1 MRQHDPVRPPRPS
14 RKRRAIELGKDFL
27 ILLLT
32 CSALLLAARTGLYA
46 VGGRVWLEQL
56 TGLIQGDGAPS
67 PAPESP
73 GGAESLLQPVR
84 LAVCLSG
91 GENIRR
97 YGVQYDTGQT
107 VRDYAALSGF
117 LGEALAS
124 ARDPHPVSAQT
135 WRTALETPGLYFD
148 LLGSIPLT
156 ALCHWAAEDGRAQTA
171 LSGAA
176 RHLVLAAP
184 EEGETAVLFYRDEAQ
199 DLFYACTTSVLWT
212 DYLEQALTSYADN
225 GARFAYELPEAHYG
239 GLSPEVLIL
248 PEPPAPERYQVAI
261 PLDLS
266 DDGVR
271 AELERALGFRGSD
284 YPVPGEWVLR
294 DGDTLR
300 LAADGTIFFTA
311 EEGGPVRYPVGEGAV
326 DVIEGL
332 YALFSS
338 ARSAWCG
345 SSGSEGRVCLLS
357 AEEQDGGAWNV
368 TFGYVLDG
376 APVLINGHPAASF
389 QVEHGQVTQYEMH
402 LRCYTAT
409 GEKTLVLP
417 ELQAAA
423 VLEQLANGA
432 SVRELA
438 LCYEDDG
445 AAAQAEWKA
454 R

>member
-1 MRQHDPVRPPRPS
+1 MRQHDPLRPPHPS
-14 RKRRAIELGKDFL
+14 RKRRVIELGKDLL

-46 VGGRVWLEQL
+46 VGGRAWLDQL
-56 TGLIQGDGAPS
+56 TGLIQGEGAPS
-67 PAPESP
+67 PAPETPS
-73 GGAESLLQPVR
+73 GAESLLQPVR

-97 YGVQYDTGQT
+97 YGVQYDAEQT
-107 VRDYAALSGF
+107 ARDYAALSGF

-124 ARDPHPVSAQT
+124 ARDPHPVSAQA

-148 LLGSIPLT
+148 LLGSIPLS
-156 ALCHWAAEDGRAQTA
+156 ALCHWAAEDGRAQTPP
-171 LSGAA
+171 SGAA
-176 RHLVLAAP
+176 RRLVLAAP
-184 EEGETAVLFYRDEAQ
+184 EQGETAVLFYQDEIQ
-199 DLFYACTTSVLWT
+199 DLFYACDTSVLWT
-212 DYLEQALTSYADN
+212 DYLERALTGYADN

-248 PEPPAPERYQVAI
+248 PDAPAPERYQVTA

-271 AELERALGFRGSD
+271 SELERALGFRGSD

-300 LAADGTIFFTA
+300 LAADGTISYTA
-311 EEGGPVRYPVGEGAV
+311 EEGGPVRYPVGEGAA

-332 YALFSS
+332 HALLSS

-345 SSGSEGRVCLLS
+345 PSASAGRICLLT
-357 AEEQDGGAWNV
+357 AEAQDGGIWDV

-376 APVLINGHPAASF
+376 APVLVNGHPAASF
-389 QVEHGQVTQYEMH
+389 RVENGRVTRYEMH
-402 LRCYTAT
+402 LRCYTAS
-409 GEKTLVLP
+409 GEETLVLP

-423 VLEQLANGA
+423 ALEQLAHGGPA
-432 SVRELA
+432 RELA